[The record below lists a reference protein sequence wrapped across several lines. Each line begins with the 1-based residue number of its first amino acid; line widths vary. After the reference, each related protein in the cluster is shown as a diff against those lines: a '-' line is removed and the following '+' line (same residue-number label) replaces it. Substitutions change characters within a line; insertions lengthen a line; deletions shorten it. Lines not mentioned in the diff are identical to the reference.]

1 MVAKLK
7 PDVCVAEMGM
17 AGLPGTVLVLA
28 GLILAARMDGFS
40 RFGSGTVA
48 VRVGLTLLAYIF
60 LIQECSAVIV
70 PPGEEFWSGDS

>member
-28 GLILAARMDGFS
+28 GLILAARIDGFCLV
-40 RFGSGTVA
+40 GTGRVA
-48 VRVGLTLLAYIF
+48 VRVGPTRLAYIF
-60 LIQECSAVIV
+60 
-70 PPGEEFWSGDS
+70 